1 MIPPALKPDE
11 LTKLILLVQFSATW
25 TMVGLIWFVQLVHY
39 PLFLL
44 AGSSEFKHYHQ
55 EHTSRT
61 QWVVGPPM
69 LAELLSATAI
79 FFLKPALVPRW
90 GVTTGSLLL
99 AVIWG
104 STALVQ
110 IPLHNR
116 LANSLERSVCGKLV
130 STNWLRTIAWSLRGL
145 LTAWMAWKVIP

>member
-1 MIPPALKPDE
+1 MPWALNPDK
-11 LTKLILLVQFSATW
+11 LTKLTLLVQFSATW

-44 AGSSEFKHYHQ
+44 AGPSEFKQYHQ
-55 EHTSRT
+55 QHTSRT

-69 LAELLSATAI
+69 LAELLSATALL
-79 FFLKPALVPRW
+79 FFRPALVPKW
-90 GVTTGSLLL
+90 SGTTGILLL

-104 STALVQ
+104 YTALVQ

-116 LANSLERSVCGKLV
+116 LADGLERSVGRQLV

-145 LTAWMAWKVIP
+145 LIAWMAWKLIP